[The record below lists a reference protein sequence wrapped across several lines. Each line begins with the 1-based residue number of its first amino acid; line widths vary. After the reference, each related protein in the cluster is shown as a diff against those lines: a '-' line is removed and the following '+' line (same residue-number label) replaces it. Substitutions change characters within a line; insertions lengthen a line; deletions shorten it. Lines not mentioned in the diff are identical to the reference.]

1 MYPYEREAQMRVDI
15 QKGRP
20 FSPDKIDKEATKE
33 AEVLRKMRTFRS
45 AFNPTS
51 RGSKFAV

>member
-1 MYPYEREAQMRVDI
+1 VYPYEREAQMRVDI

-20 FSPDKIDKEATKE
+20 FTLDKIDKMAEKE
-33 AEVLRKMRTFRS
+33 AELAKKMRTFRS

-51 RGSKFAV
+51 RGSKFN